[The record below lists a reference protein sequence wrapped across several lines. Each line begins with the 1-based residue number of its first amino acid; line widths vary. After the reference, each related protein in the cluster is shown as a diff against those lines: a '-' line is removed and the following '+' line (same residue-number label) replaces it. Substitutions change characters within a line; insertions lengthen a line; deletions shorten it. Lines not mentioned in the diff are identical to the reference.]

1 MLAWLLF
8 SNGADTIYRRV
19 RRFLHGKLG
28 HLGEPF
34 GDLEAKADRT
44 ELERLRNDTAEL
56 VAAGLERAERS
67 VRERSR
73 DPGIDGWI
81 EISKAEGRAD
91 VEGFVGTGPTMSVA
105 CELHAVSRF
114 ILDDEGARMLRE
126 TERSPSRRALIIE
139 RASARVSFQPRFVYV
154 RLVGVVGGPE
164 AELPAMDRSG
174 YADAYVVCRIA
185 SADGT
190 SYPAH
195 GVLSSTRYRTLRP
208 RWAET
213 LELALRGGTTG
224 ADGVYRAA
232 SDVADANLLFEVY
245 DADVGLWGW
254 LLHTAELAAVALA
267 AAMAVA
273 YATALWDRLSPSQ
286 APPSPPIIS

>member
-8 SNGADTIYRRV
+8 SNGADSIYRRV
-19 RRFLHGKLG
+19 RRFLHSKFG
-28 HLGEPF
+28 HLGEPL
-34 GDLEAKADRT
+34 GDLEAKADQA
-44 ELERLRNDTAEL
+44 ELERLRSDTAEI
-56 VAAGLERAERS
+56 VAAGLERERS
-67 VRERSR
+67 ARERSR
-73 DPGIDGWI
+73 DLGIDGWI

-105 CELHAVSRF
+105 GELHAVSRF
-114 ILDDEGARMLRE
+114 ILDDEGARMLSK
-126 TERSPSRRALIIE
+126 TVSSPSCRALIVE

-195 GVLSSTRYRTLRP
+195 GVHSSTRYRTLRP

-213 LELALRGGTTG
+213 LELTLRGGTTG

-232 SDVADANLLFEVY
+232 KDVADANLLIEVY

-254 LLHTAELAAVALA
+254 LLRAAELAAVALA
-267 AAMAVA
+267 VAMAVA

-286 APPSPPIIS
+286 ASHPPPRLL